1 MVKDDEN
8 ENENDGSRGF
18 AGSNGDT
25 LPLDS
30 LSLPSL
36 ASGDIT
42 TSTTTTTGM
51 DALPQASAEDDGAK
65 VILKLSAPSAGNFSV
80 RISLSK
86 TVQALIAGAAQH
98 YKVPEEKV
106 ELQFDGEKMSPG
118 AALSDFGLE
127 DEDQID
133 VVFRK

>member
-1 MVKDDEN
+1 MELVVKDDEN

-36 ASGDIT
+36 ASGDI
-42 TSTTTTTGM
+42 TTTTGM